1 MKTSDIMTA
10 RVVTV
15 APDTPVAEIARLL
28 AGRGISAVPVTE
40 GDRVIGIVSEGD
52 LLHRPEIGTDSLQEA
67 AGQYVRSHGL
77 RARDV
82 MSSPVVSVTEDTPLA
97 RVADLMSKRRIKRVP
112 VLRRGRVV
120 GIVSRADLV
129 KALAAA
135 VGSGPPPIA
144 PSDEELQRR
153 LLRELLPRP
162 WWHSCSSAIV
172 RDGVAE
178 LWGVYEQAGSRA
190 AARIAVENVR
200 GLRGLED
207 HRIPLASLPRMI

>member
-1 MKTSDIMTA
+1 MRTSDIMTG

-15 APDTPVAEIARLL
+15 APDTPVAEIARVL
-28 AGRGISAVPVTE
+28 AGRGISAVPVIE
-40 GDRVIGIVSEGD
+40 DDRVVGIVSEGD
-52 LLHRPEIGTDSLQEA
+52 LLHRHEIGTDNLQEA
-67 AGQYVRSHGL
+67 AGDYVRSHGL

-82 MSSPVVSVTEDTPLA
+82 MSSPVVSVTEDMPLA

-135 VGSGPPPIA
+135 MGSSPSVDA
-144 PSDEELQRR
+144 RSDEELRSR

-162 WWHSCSSAIV
+162 WWHACSSALV

-178 LWGVYEQAGSRA
+178 LWGVYEYAGSRA

-200 GLRGLED
+200 GLRGVED